1 MRSTRARADRGAAL
15 VEAAIVL
22 PLLALLVFGLAEFA
36 RAYNTQVTLTHAA
49 REGVREYAVT
59 RDFGQ
64 GEAAAENS
72 ASGLDPAQMTIAG
85 TACDPGLPTEIRV
98 SYPFEYDIPFFGS
111 ATKTMHATGV
121 MRCGG

>member
-1 MRSTRARADRGAAL
+1 MSEPRVRRERGAAL

-36 RAYNTQVTLTHAA
+36 RAFNTQVTLTHAA
-49 REGVREYAVT
+49 REGVREYAVS

-64 GEAAAENS
+64 GKAAAQNS
-72 ASGLDPAQMTIAG
+72 ASGLDPGQMTITG
-85 TACDPGLPTEIRV
+85 TACDPGLPTEMRV

-111 ATKTMHATGV
+111 ATRTMHATGV

>member
-1 MRSTRARADRGAAL
+1 MGARRAGSDRGAAL

-22 PLLALLVFGLAEFA
+22 PLLVLLIFGLAEFA
-36 RAYNTQVTLTHAA
+36 RGYNVKVTLTHAA

-59 RDFGQ
+59 RDFDAGVAKAVN
-64 GEAAAENS
+64 AATS
-72 ASGLDPAQMTIAG
+72 LDTSQMTFGG
-85 TACDPGLPTEIRV
+85 TACDPGQPTELRI

-111 ATKTMHATGV
+111 ATTNLNAKGV